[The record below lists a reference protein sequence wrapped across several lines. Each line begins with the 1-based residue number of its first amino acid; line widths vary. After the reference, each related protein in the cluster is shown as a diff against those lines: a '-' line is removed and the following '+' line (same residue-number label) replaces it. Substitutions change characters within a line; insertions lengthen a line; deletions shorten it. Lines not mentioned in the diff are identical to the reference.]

1 MMIPKQPYATDF
13 KKLSVKRVKEG
24 YSMGAEAKELGLI
37 EQPLTFFGRDTQS
50 RVRVVRSRNAAKGD
64 SIGLVMNTRY

>member
-24 YSMGAEAKELGLI
+24 YSMGAEAKEL
-37 EQPLTFFGRDTQS
+37 
-50 RVRVVRSRNAAKGD
+50 
-64 SIGLVMNTRY
+64 